1 MSYGRKI
8 SHLDLGGGSAGAEDF
23 AVEVMKGLT
32 GEDQIRLEEFAKD
45 LAQSCR
51 DHAVPPGSNQN
62 ELLIGLLIRSKM
74 NF

>member
-1 MSYGRKI
+1 M
-8 SHLDLGGGSAGAEDF
+8 
-23 AVEVMKGLT
+23 EVMKGLT